1 VAPHESINRNEH
13 WKFPAADHA
22 SLPSAGEPRVIAL
35 LIKLLVGAGLGLAWV
50 HFRRGKFGAGSLS
63 ADWTRGALY
72 GAVLG
77 LLFHFISGGGSYPTP
92 QHVKTIG
99 EADFDAEV
107 LRAGQPVVV
116 DFYAT
121 WCGPCKV
128 LSPRLDKLA
137 VEFGDRIKFVAVD
150 VDQSPTL
157 AAKYNVQGIPTLLFF
172 SADGAVRETSVG
184 LLSVEVLRAK
194 LESLLK

>member
-1 VAPHESINRNEH
+1 VEPHESINRNERWIFH
-13 WKFPAADHA
+13 ADDHA

-50 HFRRGKFGAGSLS
+50 YFRRGKSGAGSLS
-63 ADWTRGALY
+63 ANWTRGAFY

-92 QHVKTIG
+92 KHVKTIG

-137 VEFGDRIKFVAVD
+137 GEFGDRIKFVAVN

-157 AAKYNVQGIPTLLFF
+157 AAKFNVQGIPTLLFLD
-172 SADGAVRETSVG
+172 ANGTVTETSVG
-184 LLSVEVLRAK
+184 LLSAERLRAK
-194 LESLLK
+194 PNHY

>member
-1 VAPHESINRNEH
+1 
-13 WKFPAADHA
+13 
-22 SLPSAGEPRVIAL
+22 
-35 LIKLLVGAGLGLAWV
+35 
-50 HFRRGKFGAGSLS
+50 
-63 ADWTRGALY
+63 
-72 GAVLG
+72 
-77 LLFHFISGGGSYPTP
+77 
-92 QHVKTIG
+92 
-99 EADFDAEV
+99 
-107 LRAGQPVVV
+107 V
-116 DFYAT
+116 DFYST